1 MPNRRQTW
9 PYNGAAAS
17 PPALTQS
24 PDGLWNS
31 DRSFVGPLRMGT
43 APGVGP
49 RRAVVAEGATDMG
62 LDNITPRGIDPIG
75 TSDLRGP
82 AQPSSALINRYRRR

>member
-1 MPNRRQTW
+1 
-9 PYNGAAAS
+9 
-17 PPALTQS
+17 
-24 PDGLWNS
+24 
-31 DRSFVGPLRMGT
+31 MGT

-49 RRAVVAEGATDMG
+49 RRAGVARDGVTDMG